1 MDQVIVESATIG
13 VVISLIS
20 YEIGIFMKNKLKL
33 AIFNPLL
40 VSIVLVILFLS
51 IFHVDYDSYNSS
63 AQYLAYLLTPATVSL
78 AVPLYQQRELLK
90 KHLMAKCL

>member
-40 VSIVLVILFLS
+40 VSIVLVSFFFRYSMWIMTVIIPAPS
-51 IFHVDYDSYNSS
+51 IWRIF
-63 AQYLAYLLTPATVSL
+63 
-78 AVPLYQQRELLK
+78 
-90 KHLMAKCL
+90 